1 MCSYISCCS
10 LRMMGKL
17 VFRCI
22 LRPASSMMLIMIMIM
37 IMTMIIMMI
46 ILKGFHWHKPG
57 SMMIAICLGTT
68 QCQSCCAGC
77 CLPAPIYIQKYCA
90 MYICMY
96 IYICMRLLLFSLSG
110 NSCLPG
116 SVLQTTLRG
125 GLGRPVGRLEQTT
138 FRIPYTW
145 RKIRSHSIFNK
156 QRYIIKEDVNM

>member
-57 SMMIAICLGTT
+57 SMMIVICLGTT

-77 CLPAPIYIQKYCA
+77 CLPAPIYIQ
-90 MYICMY
+90 
-96 IYICMRLLLFSLSG
+96 IYYVHIYVHIYMHASSFIFFVRELLS
-110 NSCLPG
+110 PG
-116 SVLQTTLRG
+116 FRSTDDLKRGSWEASRETGANHISYSVHLAKDSI
-125 GLGRPVGRLEQTT
+125 T
-138 FRIPYTW
+138 FDFQQAEIY
-145 RKIRSHSIFNK
+145 N
-156 QRYIIKEDVNM
+156 